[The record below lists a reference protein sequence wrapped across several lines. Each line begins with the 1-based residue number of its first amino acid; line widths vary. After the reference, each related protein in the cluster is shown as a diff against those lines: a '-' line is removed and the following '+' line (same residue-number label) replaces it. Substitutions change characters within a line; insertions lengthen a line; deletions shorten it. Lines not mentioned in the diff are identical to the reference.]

1 MPETPIK
8 FDITGTPLMKLTI
21 SQKLAALS
29 LLVATLTAGSTWI
42 AFRGDTNLA
51 NANESMNV
59 NSQGLRNHM
68 EGDMVHDALR
78 EDVLSATLDA
88 ADKGEKKEDILKA
101 VHEHSDTFQS
111 ALARNSK
118 LPLSPAIR
126 EALTNIREPLDKY
139 IALSLKLAT
148 AIYSDP
154 ATAKKLRPDFE
165 SAFEELETAQAKV
178 SDLIVAEND
187 KATKV
192 AFTAATEAKQSTV
205 LVGLLGIAITLPV
218 SFFTGRGIAKRLH
231 VLNESANKVR
241 GEGLAKLQDAM
252 SRLAEGDLT
261 FRYSLAAETI
271 GDTSGDEIGELA
283 NTFDTMSADIVSTM
297 QAYEEAR
304 CGLAALIGSVSKTI
318 DALGNSSKSLSDSTA
333 ASRQSVDYI
342 ATGSEQLAQSATE
355 GANVTARLSQSAG
368 AVADSADRQL
378 QSVREAIATLQQ
390 AQTALDGAVSAA
402 NRVSEAADQGGKNVS
417 QTEDS
422 IKKIENQ
429 SRTSAK
435 KVEELDKQGETIGS
449 IVVTIEAIAEQTNLL
464 ALNAAIEAAR
474 AGEHG
479 LSFAVVA
486 DQVRALAEQSKLATK
501 QIRDLITK
509 LRQTVGETVGAIETM
524 NTEVQLGA
532 AQTAETGVAL
542 RGILTSVRSVAQEI
556 QEAASAS
563 TEAKTQ
569 IEALADHA
577 DQSRQL
583 ATQLADGTQT
593 VLDTVNSVAAVSEEA
608 AASVREM
615 TVSAEKISASADGL
629 SLLANE
635 LTESASHFTVE
646 VQDRPRLRLAS

>member
-1 MPETPIK
+1 
-8 FDITGTPLMKLTI
+8 MKLTI
-21 SQKLAALS
+21 SQKLTALS
-29 LLVATLTAGSTWI
+29 LTVVALTAGSTWI
-42 AFRGDTNLA
+42 AFRGETNLA
-51 NANESMNV
+51 KANERMNV

-68 EGDMVHDALR
+68 EGDMMHDALR
-78 EDVLSATLDA
+78 ADVLAATIDA
-88 ADKGEKKEDILKA
+88 ESKGGKKEESLTTVKEHGEKF
-101 VHEHSDTFQS
+101 TN
-111 ALARNSK
+111 ALALNSK
-118 LPLSPAIR
+118 LPLSPAIVD
-126 EALTNIREPLDKY
+126 ALGTIRPLLDKY
-139 IALSLKLAT
+139 KESATKLVDAS
-148 AIYSDP
+148 YSDP
-154 ATAKKLRPDFE
+154 DLAKKMRPDFE
-165 SAFEELETAQAKV
+165 AAFSELEDAQSKV

-187 KATKV
+187 KAT
-192 AFTAATEAKQSTV
+192 AASFAASDQAKQSTL
-205 LVGLLGIAITLPV
+205 LVGFLVIAISLPL
-218 SFFTGRGIAKRLH
+218 SIITGRRIAKRLKA
-231 VLNESANKVR
+231 LNENANQVR
-241 GEGLAKLQDAM
+241 SEGLAKLQDAM

-261 FRYSLAAETI
+261 ARFEVSVDKI
-271 GDTSGDEIGELA
+271 GDTNGDEIAELA
-283 NTFDTMSADIVSTM
+283 GTFDTMSADIVTTM
-297 QAYEEAR
+297 EAYEEAR
-304 CGLAALIGSVSKTI
+304 RGLANLIGSVSKTI

-342 ATGSEQLAQSATE
+342 AAGSEQLAQSATE
-355 GANVTARLSQSAG
+355 GANVTARLSQSAE
-368 AVADSADRQL
+368 AVSASADRQL
-378 QSVREAIATLQQ
+378 LSVRQAIATLQE
-390 AQTALDGAVSAA
+390 AQSALDVAVNAA
-402 NRVSEAADQGGKNVS
+402 NRVSEAADQGGRNVS
-417 QTEDS
+417 QTEES

-429 SRTSAK
+429 SRTSSK

-479 LSFAVVA
+479 ASFAVVA

-501 QIRDLITK
+501 QIRDLITT

-556 QEAASAS
+556 QGAAAAS

-577 DQSRQL
+577 EQSRQL
-583 ATQLADGTQT
+583 ATQLANGTQT

-615 TVSAEKISASADGL
+615 TVSAETISASADGL
-629 SLLANE
+629 AILAHD

-646 VQDRPRLRLAS
+646 VLERPRLRLAS

>member
-1 MPETPIK
+1 
-8 FDITGTPLMKLTI
+8 MKLTI
-21 SQKLAALS
+21 SQKLASLS
-29 LLVATLTAGSTWI
+29 LLVVALTGGSTFI
-42 AFRGDTNLA
+42 AFRGETNLA
-51 NANESMNV
+51 VANESMNV

-78 EDVLSATLDA
+78 EDVLDATIDA
-88 ADKGEKKEDILKA
+88 ADQGTKKDEILKT
-101 VHEHSDTFQS
+101 VHQHGDTFQN

-126 EALTNIREPLDKY
+126 EALSNIREPLDKY
-139 IALSLKLAT
+139 IALSVKLVT
-148 AIYSDP
+148 TIYSDP
-154 ATAKKLRPDFE
+154 KAAKQMKPDFE
-165 SAFEELETAQAKV
+165 AAFTELEGAQAKV
-178 SDLIVAEND
+178 SDLIVAENE
-187 KATKV
+187 KATK
-192 AFTAATEAKQSTV
+192 ASFAAADQAKQSTL
-205 LVGLLGIAITLPV
+205 LVGFLVVAISLPLTLI
-218 SFFTGRGIAKRLH
+218 TGRRIAKRL
-231 VLNESANKVR
+231 LALKDSADKVR
-241 GEGLAKLQDAM
+241 SEGLAKLQDAM

-261 FRYSLAAETI
+261 SRYEVTVDRI
-271 GDTSGDEIGELA
+271 GDTSGDEIGDLA
-283 NTFDTMSADIVSTM
+283 NTFDTMSADIVATM
-297 QAYEEAR
+297 GAYEEAR
-304 CGLAALIGSVSKTI
+304 RGLAALIGSVSKTI

-368 AVADSADRQL
+368 AVAESADRQL
-378 QSVREAIATLQQ
+378 QSVREAIATLQE
-390 AQTALDGAVSAA
+390 AQSALDVAVKAA
-402 NRVSEAADQGGKNVS
+402 NRVSEAADQGGRNVS
-417 QTEDS
+417 QTEES

-429 SRTSAK
+429 SRTSSK

-479 LSFAVVA
+479 ASFAVVA

-532 AQTAETGVAL
+532 VQTAETGVAL

-556 QEAASAS
+556 QGAATAS
-563 TEAKTQ
+563 TEATTQ

-577 DQSRQL
+577 EESRQL
-583 ATQLADGTQT
+583 ATHLAEGAQT

-646 VQDRPRLRLAS
+646 VLDRPLLRLAS